1 MKKELLFLIISLLF
15 VLIII
20 GMLQNEQIGT
30 VIVKAENYICDNWI
44 KKNE

>member
-15 VLIII
+15 VLIIV

-30 VIVKAENYICDNWI
+30 VIVKAENYISDNWI
-44 KKNE
+44 KKN